1 MLEINDVIKFLCLL
15 GKYIHKVRFLQFIPH
30 ETLFSVELKTFYD
43 SVCKEPE
50 NTKRSSSVKHVVETY
65 RQNNAAAAILI
76 LFI

>member
-1 MLEINDVIKFLCLL
+1 MINLLCLV
-15 GKYIHKVRFLQFIPH
+15 GKFHIHEDKFLQFITN
-30 ETLFSVELKTFYD
+30 ESLFSVELKTFYD